1 MNNNLNSNQ
10 NISLRSDETIDDL
23 QYKGLV
29 IIQKN
34 QGFKFGIDAVLLAN
48 FVQVKKNDLV
58 LDIGTGTGIIP
69 ILLAGK
75 TQAHKI
81 VGIEIQ
87 QEMAEMAQRS
97 VELNGLRERVEIIHG
112 DIKKGTEYFTP
123 SQFNVVVS
131 NPPYMKK
138 GGGFLNLHDSKA
150 IARHEITCTLEDII
164 KEGSRVAAHKGRF
177 AMVHRPERMVDVVYL
192 MRKYAIEPK
201 LLRFVHPY
209 KDTEPNLFLIQGIK
223 GGNPGL
229 KIQKPLYVYENDGE
243 LRYSDEIN
251 KIYNRS

>member
-1 MNNNLNSNQ
+1 MNNNQ

-69 ILLAGK
+69 ILLSGK
-75 TQAHKI
+75 TQACKI

-87 QEMAEMAQRS
+87 QEMAEMARRS
-97 VELNGLRERVEIIHG
+97 VELNGLGGRVEIIHG
-112 DIKKGTEYFTP
+112 DIKKGNEYFTH
-123 SQFNVVVS
+123 SSFNVVVS

-138 GGGFLNLHDSKA
+138 GGGLLNLYDSKA
-150 IARHEITCTLEDII
+150 IARHEIACTLEDII
-164 KEGSRVAAHKGRF
+164 KEGSRVVANKGRL

-201 LLRFVHPY
+201 LIRFIHPY
-209 KDTEPNLFLIQGIK
+209 ENTEPNLFLIQGIK

-229 KIQKPLYVYENDGE
+229 KIQKPLYIYENDGE